1 MHQKIHTDCLSLL
14 PLTPLLV
21 ISPQAIPVD
30 GELGGDLAVDVLQ
43 LGDGPV
49 HLLQLLLRRRP
60 HVTLDK
66 TKLNCSK
73 LNISNHLNIVRHL
86 GPGLAAPRLVCPD
99 DQQRHHEAERHAEG
113 GVGEDDERVLLQTL
127 GLPAGLAAP
136 LQLRGHGDDSCCV
149 W

>member
-66 TKLNCSK
+66 MKLK
-73 LNISNHLNIVRHL
+73 LLSSV
-86 GPGLAAPRLVCPD
+86 V
-99 DQQRHHEAERHAEG
+99 
-113 GVGEDDERVLLQTL
+113 
-127 GLPAGLAAP
+127 
-136 LQLRGHGDDSCCV
+136 
-149 W
+149 